1 MEQDK
6 FDNITVTQITQE
18 ADIARQIV
26 LDNGVRSFEH
36 DVILFFRF
44 WKSHSEVLYLLQ
56 LQIDVV

>member
-44 WKSHSEVLYLLQ
+44 
-56 LQIDVV
+56 